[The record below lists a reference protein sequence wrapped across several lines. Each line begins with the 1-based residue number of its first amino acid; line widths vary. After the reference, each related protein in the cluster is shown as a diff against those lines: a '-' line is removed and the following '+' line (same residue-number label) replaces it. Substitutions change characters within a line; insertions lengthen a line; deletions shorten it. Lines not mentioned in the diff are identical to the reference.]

1 MNHNDKVKIIQF
13 LRPNAEF
20 VLRGMQLEWMDTK
33 QSQPSEEE
41 LEAGLI
47 EYNLKIEEEKRNA
60 EAKRQAALDKLA
72 ALGLE
77 PDDLKVLG
85 L

>member
-20 VLRGMQLEWMDTK
+20 VLRGTQLEWMDTK

-77 PDDLKVLG
+77 PDDLKALG